1 MPANMHIRLDDI
13 LPLLGPEPVITGSR
27 EAGFTNLR
35 PPQAAGI
42 ESLVWQSV
50 QPADIHAFT
59 RNSPARLFLFPLPAP
74 QGVEPP
80 EGKTIVYVSDPR
92 LASISILARF
102 FRQRPVWGIHPAVVV
117 HPEAVIHPET
127 YIGPNTFIGRC
138 TIGRGSIL
146 YGNNHLYDGVRL
158 GEDVIIHA
166 GTVIGADGFG
176 YHPGPDKE
184 WLKFEHQGGVIIGN
198 GVEIGAN
205 TCIDRGAL
213 GDTTIGDGTKIDNL
227 VHIAHNVQVGRH
239 CLIIAHAMI
248 GGSCVIGD
256 HAWIA
261 PHAAIM
267 QKTQIGHDAT
277 AGLGAVVLTNIPA
290 GETWA
295 GLPARKLE
303 KNKAELPR

>member
-1 MPANMHIRLDDI
+1 MHIRLDDI
-13 LPLLGPEPVITGSR
+13 LPLLGPDPHISGSR
-27 EAGFTNLR
+27 EAGFSNLR
-35 PPQAAGI
+35 PPEAADP
-42 ESLVWQSV
+42 ESLVWQSA
-50 QPADIHAFT
+50 QPADISAFVQA
-59 RNSPARLFLFPLPAP
+59 SPARMFLFPAPVPANV
-74 QGVEPP
+74 QLSQ
-80 EGKTIVYVSDPR
+80 GKTIIFVSDPR
-92 LASISILARF
+92 LAAISILARF
-102 FRQRPVWGIHPAVVV
+102 FRQRPLWGIHPAVVV

-138 TIGRGSIL
+138 TIGRGTIL

-158 GEDVIIHA
+158 GEDVTIHA
-166 GTVIGADGFG
+166 GAVIGGDGFG
-176 YHPGPDKE
+176 YHPGPGKE
-184 WLKFEHQGGVIIGN
+184 WLKFEHQGGVVIGN

-213 GDTTIGDGTKIDNL
+213 GDTVIGDGTKIDNL

-239 CLIIAHAMI
+239 CLIIAHALI
-248 GGSCVIGD
+248 GGSCIIGD

-267 QKTQIGHDAT
+267 QKTRVGDQAT
-277 AGLGAVVLTNIPA
+277 AGLGAIVLNDIPA

-303 KNKAELPR
+303 KKQ